1 MKKKNFKVLAAGDFH
16 GDKLAARKLADLAEK
31 EDVDLVI
38 LNGDLVEEDDTT
50 GIIGPF
56 VAKKRKVIIL
66 PGNHETIATADFL
79 AELYNVTNLHGY
91 YIKFN
96 DVGLFGCG
104 GANIGLSQLSEKEI
118 YDTLKKGF
126 EKIKDMPK
134 KIMITHIHPADT
146 KMELFSKFIK
156 GSTGLK
162 KAIDTF
168 KPDILIC
175 GHVHEAE
182 GIEEIVGKTRVI
194 NVGKKGKIINL

>member
-1 MKKKNFKVLAAGDFH
+1 MKSKQFKLLAAGD
-16 GDKLAARKLADLAEK
+16 KSAARRLADLAEK
-31 EDVDLVI
+31 ENVDLVI
-38 LNGDLVEEDDTT
+38 LNGDLVEEEDTT
-50 GIIGPF
+50 GIVGPF
-56 VAKKRKVIIL
+56 VAKKKKVIIL

-79 AELYNVTNLHGY
+79 AELYSVTNLHGY

-96 DVGLFGCG
+96 NIGFFGCG
-104 GANIGLSQLSEKEI
+104 GANIGVAQLTEDEI
-118 YDTLKKGF
+118 FETLKKGF

-134 KIMITHIHPADT
+134 KIMVTHMHPADSL
-146 KMELFSKFIK
+146 MENFSKFIK
-156 GSTGLK
+156 GSAGLK
-162 KAIDTF
+162 KAIDKF